1 MRNRIINGDMRID
14 QRNAGAATANTI
26 NGYTVDRWVVNQAT
40 SGKFIAQQNAGSV
53 TPPPGFTNYLGVTSQ
68 SAYTTGASDFY
79 QITQAI
85 EGHNLSDLS
94 YGTASAKSST
104 LSFWTRSSLTGNFGG
119 SIYMGG
125 AVNRSY
131 PFSYSI
137 SAANT
142 WTQITIS
149 IAGDISGTLESAT
162 NGTGLYVR
170 FGLGSG
176 STFAGGTVNT
186 WQSGNFVQPTG
197 TVSVVGT
204 NGATFYITGV
214 QLEPGTVATPF
225 ERRSYGAE
233 LALCQR
239 YYQQVKMGFGFTRII
254 SGPSKNW
261 IYGTLPIPMRANP
274 SVSANINTAA
284 STANETFTFDDGQ
297 TGHNV
302 PSGQNLVLS
311 DAGANNN
318 TSFYVSFQS
327 SIISYNGTRQPL
339 VMSAGSIFT
348 SAEL

>member
-1 MRNRIINGDMRID
+1 MRID

-26 NGYTVDRWVVNQAT
+26 NGYTVDRWIVNQAT
-40 SGKFIAQQNAGSV
+40 SGKLIAQQNAGSV

-79 QITQAI
+79 QITQPI
-85 EGHNLSDLS
+85 EGYNLSDLS

-104 LSFWTRSSLTGNFGG
+104 LSFWARSSLTGNFGG
-119 SIYMGG
+119 SIYTGG

-142 WTQITIS
+142 WTQVTIS

-162 NGTGLYVR
+162 NGTGLFVR

-214 QLEPGTVATPF
+214 QLEAGSVATPF

-239 YYQQVKMGFGFTRII
+239 YYWRSTATDSAYTGFAAGI
-254 SGPSKNW
+254 SPSSTAATVIKSN
-261 IYGTLPIPMRANP
+261 PVVMRATPTLSISNTQILAGTGSGAATLSTNRS
-274 SVSANINTAA
+274 SVTSWSADI
-284 STANETFTFDDGQ
+284 
-297 TGHNV
+297 TG
-302 PSGQNLVLS
+302 SGWTEGGAVLR
-311 DAGANNN
+311 ANNN
-318 TSFYVSFQS
+318 TSAYIDAS
-327 SIISYNGTRQPL
+327 S
-339 VMSAGSIFT
+339 
-348 SAEL
+348 EL